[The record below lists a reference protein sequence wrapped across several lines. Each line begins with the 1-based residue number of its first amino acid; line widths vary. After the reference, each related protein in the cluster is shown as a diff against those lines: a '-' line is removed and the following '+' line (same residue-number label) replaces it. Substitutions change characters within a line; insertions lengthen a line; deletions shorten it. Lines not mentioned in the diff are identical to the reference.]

1 MVKKVLDFFKVLM
14 ISVGLVFLGY
24 FMLRPDPNAPKRTSY
39 EEFTQKYIAAQKECV
54 RNVIG
59 ENTVYECPNG
69 ENLYMNPWHSRK
81 MTLGSQGRNSGVY
94 AKWGDKDYSLENTP
108 FKIW

>member
-39 EEFTQKYIAAQKECV
+39 EEFTQKYIAAQK
-54 RNVIG
+54 
-59 ENTVYECPNG
+59 
-69 ENLYMNPWHSRK
+69 
-81 MTLGSQGRNSGVY
+81 
-94 AKWGDKDYSLENTP
+94 
-108 FKIW
+108 